1 MTNTD
6 ADPQICERDRMTLA
20 LLDDEQYF
28 RDLLQEA
35 NRANASFYPI
45 DPRGLVVFDE
55 PIAKPTTE
63 GSNR

>member
-1 MTNTD
+1 M
-6 ADPQICERDRMTLA
+6 MLA
-20 LLDDEQYF
+20 MIEDEQYF
-28 RDLLQEA
+28 RSDVLQEA